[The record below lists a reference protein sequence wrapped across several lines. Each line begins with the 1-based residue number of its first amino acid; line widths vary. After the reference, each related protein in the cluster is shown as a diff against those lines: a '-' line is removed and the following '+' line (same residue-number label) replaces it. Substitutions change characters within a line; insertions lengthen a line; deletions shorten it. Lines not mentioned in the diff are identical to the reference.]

1 MTDREFER
9 VKSILKS
16 VFPRIEYLDNRDS
29 ALVFFN
35 ILNRYQFE
43 DTWQGVRNCVEIE
56 KYAPAI
62 STIAQ
67 YIEEAEKAR
76 KEKLRTMSAPERDS
90 MTVKCTRCND
100 AGFMWVTY
108 KDGTETARICNCAVA
123 RERNPW
129 CFMTEEELDRKNDE
143 LRKRGQNPPRGKP
156 GHPSEWWRQ
165 ECGEVVSISPGRRIP
180 GKRKE
185 R

>member
-43 DTWQGVRNCVEIE
+43 DTWQGVKNCVEIE

-67 YIEEAEKAR
+67 YIEEAEKSR
-76 KEKLRTMSAPERDS
+76 KEKLRTMSAPERES

-100 AGFMWVTY
+100 AGFVWVKY
-108 KDGTETARICNCAVA
+108 KDGTETARICNCATA
-123 RERNPW
+123 REKNPW
-129 CFMTEEELDRKNDE
+129 AFITEDEYNRRMEELK
-143 LRKRGQNPPRGKP
+143 KRGQNPPKGKP
-156 GHPSEWWRQ
+156 GHSSEWWRQ
-165 ECGEVVSISPGRRIP
+165 ECGEVVSVTPGRRP
-180 GKRKE
+180 PAPKAKR
-185 R
+185 